1 VEKIIRVEYV
11 SYTLVLF
18 SETFQVVT
26 NACLLK
32 EVDLYTVTKE
42 DLNFTAPFHL
52 QVRRNDYIQAL
63 VTFFNIEFTK
73 CHKRIG
79 FSTAPEAPYTHWK
92 QTVFYF
98 DDYLTVKKNEEIYGI
113 FSMKPNA
120 RNNRDLDF
128 TIELDFKGELGEV
141 HETNIY
147 RMR

>member
-1 VEKIIRVEYV
+1 M
-11 SYTLVLF
+11 
-18 SETFQVVT
+18 T

-32 EVDLYTVTKE
+32 EVDLYTVQKE
-42 DLNFTAPFHL
+42 DLHFSAPFHL

-79 FSTAPEAPYTHWK
+79 FSTAPEAAYTHWK

-98 DDYLTVKKNEEIYGI
+98 DDYLTVKKNEEIYGM

-141 HETNIY
+141 HETNVY